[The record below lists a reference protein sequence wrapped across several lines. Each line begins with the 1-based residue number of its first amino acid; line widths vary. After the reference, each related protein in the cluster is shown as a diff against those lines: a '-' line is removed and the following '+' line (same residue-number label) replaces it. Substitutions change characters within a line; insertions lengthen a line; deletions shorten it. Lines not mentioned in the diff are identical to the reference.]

1 MINDYVRCTSK
12 LRNEIRDLHT
22 ARARREAGT
31 FLVEGPHA
39 CEELLAASATVQCV
53 VIRDDAEQ
61 RSLDVARIFTER
73 GVPVYA
79 VGSRDMERMADTT
92 TPRDILAVAQIPA
105 PKAVGSRIIVL
116 DVISDPGNLGT
127 IIRTAAWFGY
137 HDIILMEGSADP
149 YAPKV
154 VRASVGALLRV
165 NVVRD
170 VALDSL
176 WELIGD
182 VPLYAA
188 TTRGGEHPSALRGV
202 STCALVVGS
211 EAHGVRPEIIK
222 RCATLITIPGSDA
235 VESLNAGIAGAIL
248 MYEAQ

>member
-1 MINDYVRCTSK
+1 MIHDYVRCTSK

-22 ARARREAGT
+22 ARARRETGT

-39 CEELLAASATVQCV
+39 CEELLAAAAAVQCV

-61 RSLDVARIFTER
+61 RSQDVARVFTER

-79 VGSRDMERMADTT
+79 VGTRDMERMADTIS
-92 TPRDILAVAQIPA
+92 PRDILAVAEIPT
-105 PKAVGSRIIVL
+105 PSTIGSRIVVL

-127 IIRTAAWFGY
+127 IIRTAAWFGF
-137 HDIILMEGSADP
+137 HDIILLEGSADP

-165 NVVRD
+165 NVRRD
-170 VALDSL
+170 VSLNSL
-176 WELIGD
+176 WDVVGD

-188 TTRGGEHPSALRGV
+188 STRGGEHPSALRGV
-202 STCALVVGS
+202 SQCALVVGS
-211 EAHGVRPEIIK
+211 EAHGVRAEIIS

-235 VESLNAGIAGAIL
+235 VESLNAGIASAIL